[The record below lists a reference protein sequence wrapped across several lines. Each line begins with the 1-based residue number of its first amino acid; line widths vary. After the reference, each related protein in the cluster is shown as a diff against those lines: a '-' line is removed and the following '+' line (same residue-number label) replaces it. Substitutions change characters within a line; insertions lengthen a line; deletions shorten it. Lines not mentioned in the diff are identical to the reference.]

1 MRLLLFFALSTLLP
15 APLAFG
21 QAGSRKS
28 AIKQPTFRSGVS
40 AHVKYFTGADGGHL
54 AYRKLGRAKNVV
66 VCIHGGPGLKHGQWL
81 YRRLNREV
89 RNCV

>member
-21 QAGSRKS
+21 QAGGRKS
-28 AIKQPTFRSGVS
+28 AIKQPSFRSG
-40 AHVKYFTGADGGHL
+40 L
-54 AYRKLGRAKNVV
+54 AYRKLGRGKNVV